1 MTKQKAIIEI
11 KVIMAYCD
19 VFMYGIVYGIVIYIH
34 VCICRNKRK
43 GRDTLVYGSDVES
56 NDETESGDE
65 TDSVKRNRESKD
77 NREGKWNRER
87 S

>member
-11 KVIMAYCD
+11 KVIVAYCN
-19 VFMYGIVYGIVIYIH
+19 VFMYGIVIYIH

-43 GRDTLVYGSDVES
+43 GGGILVYGSDAES

-65 TDSVKRNRESKD
+65 TDSVK
-77 NREGKWNRER
+77 
-87 S
+87 